1 MMLCTNTMLSRVRVG
16 SPSTLRAGEETRVDA
31 GTGLVAAMGSVCST
45 GSSVLGIGQVGLDQ
59 GRWSRTEERLDA
71 RLIQP
76 AGAESQHD
84 GRFGAVRVQVAVGG

>member
-16 SPSTLRAGEETRVDA
+16 SPLTVRAAEEARMDA
-31 GTGLVAAMGSVCST
+31 GNGFGAAMGSVCST
-45 GSSVLGIGQVGLDQ
+45 GSSVLGVGQVGLDQ

-84 GRFGAVRVQVAVGG
+84 GRFSAVRVQVAVGG